1 MSFINCVCCSFLDYL
16 FSSRQQPKWPEGPI
30 ESDPA
35 SSREQELTCS
45 ICLDLFNNPVSTPCG
60 HNFCQA
66 CIGGYWAA
74 SPMCSCPLCKR
85 QFTERPL
92 LNINKVF
99 ALITDNYKQAHYGAA
114 AEDGA
119 AIRGRRRIRTT
130 SGEGVRR
137 DEPVRAVRPRH
148 GLRREAVSSCLTCTA
163 AYCIEHVEPHR
174 TSAFYASHR
183 LLDPQEALR
192 GRICTTHK
200 NLLEV
205 FCKTC
210 QSCVCAVCALG
221 DHRTHHTVSVQ
232 TERLLKQKVLSRS
245 ELEIVNRIE
254 RKNVRLMGLKQRLQ
268 TITKYADG
276 EQAEVEQLLSELSES
291 MENIQAHLLGG
302 MQAKRVTV
310 VKKGEGLVSH
320 LEAELSQLR
329 ERRALLE
336 TQATSQ
342 DHIAFLQ
349 QFDQTIAPLA
359 ENEQEEVDVESEL
372 SLHYNLGDMKSA
384 LVDVREKMDEVTVGK
399 IRSRGSISSGER
411 DMSDGIRGS
420 SVSLRSSQWSL
431 KDVKKVKAGAEDVT
445 LNPVTAYPFLVLS
458 EDRKQVKRGE
468 KLQFYRNS
476 QHRFDVW
483 SCLLAKEGYDSGRH
497 YWEVNEPSGQ
507 RSGKEPGVPDQI
519 NGKIVNGSNLNLS
532 GQAT

>member
-1 MSFINCVCCSFLDYL
+1 MNVAV
-16 FSSRQQPKWPEGPI
+16 QPQGMLLCLVYVHQPVFQFKAAAQMAEGPI
-30 ESDPA
+30 ESDPGIF
-35 SSREQELTCS
+35 SEQELTCS

-99 ALITDNYKQAHYGAA
+99 ALITDNYKQAHYGAPPKMGLLSEA
-114 AEDGA
+114 AGGYEPQA
-119 AIRGRRRIRTT
+119 AKVFAATNPFAPSDPGMVVYCDIC
-130 SGEGVRR
+130 
-137 DEPVRAVRPRH
+137 A

-483 SCLLAKEGYDSGRH
+483 SC
-497 YWEVNEPSGQ
+497 PSCQG
-507 RSGKEPGVPDQI
+507 G
-519 NGKIVNGSNLNLS
+519 L
-532 GQAT
+532 